1 MPFRSIAKLVCVF
14 YALLI
19 SVYHSDVA
27 NAQGYADMQSR
38 SGRPVGGIVD
48 QLSRGQ
54 SPVSRDQSTGALRQ
68 AEYST
73 DIRGGTPNAGSL
85 NAGALN
91 AGSGFY
97 PRDLRGGGDSVVALR
112 PQPMSVQ
119 QANFESNDS
128 RNGFLGQ
135 QETKARSR
143 EELDRMNA
151 EHPFQSFI
159 DRENASPKEEAK
171 AETSQMITRIGI
183 NLAFVLALGVGAI
196 LMFRQFQK
204 GKSGARNQT
213 PADLAGL
220 KIDQV
225 LQVTRGVSLY
235 LVDSMASK
243 ILVAVDAGGIKS
255 VNVLP
260 SRFEDELEE
269 PEAFSRHN
277 ETSLARS
284 GGAERSRSRRSIN
297 KSSSTD
303 IDENLIKMLL
313 SKSKEAA

>member
-19 SVYHSDVA
+19 SVYDSEVA
-27 NAQGYADMQSR
+27 SAQGYADMQSR

-48 QLSRGQ
+48 QLSRGP
-54 SPVSRDQSTGALRQ
+54 SPVSRDQSTGTLRQ

-73 DIRGGTPNAGSL
+73 DIRSGTSNAGS
-85 NAGALN
+85 LN

-97 PRDLRGGGDSVVALR
+97 PRDLRGGGESVVALR

-119 QANFESNDS
+119 QANFESNDG
-128 RNGFLGQ
+128 RNGFLDQ

-143 EELDRMNA
+143 EELDRMNS

-159 DRENASPKEEAK
+159 DRENASTKEEAK
-171 AETSQMITRIGI
+171 AETSQLITRIGI

-284 GGAERSRSRRSIN
+284 GGSERSQSRRSIN

-303 IDENLIKMLL
+303 IDDNLIKMLL